1 MWLPSAREKWYV
13 SCLHGSFNTQCT
25 ISHTPSASAKMT
37 RTSPDGGRSNSL
49 GLGVIL
55 ECYDG
60 HSAGMRN
67 KLTVLRCW
75 ALGFVCYCCMALLM
89 LTSTHISWTRVA
101 RYASQNIRPPV
112 NSRVKKICIS
122 FFMKPKVFTFYNS
135 CIFETALLMYIYY
148 IE

>member
-1 MWLPSAREKWYV
+1 MWLTLAREKWCV
-13 SCLHGSFNTQCT
+13 SLLHGSFNTQCT
-25 ISHTPSASAKMT
+25 ISHTPCASAKMT
-37 RTSPDGGRSNSL
+37 RSSLDGGCSNSL

-75 ALGFVCYCCMALLM
+75 ALGFVCYCCMALPM

-101 RYASQNIRPPV
+101 RYASKNPPSGFKGEKYAFHFLR
-112 NSRVKKICIS
+112 NQRYLHFIIFAFLKL
-122 FFMKPKVFTFYNS
+122 FFWYMFT
-135 CIFETALLMYIYY
+135 I
-148 IE
+148 